1 MIDFKQEKKLVLEYF
16 NSIDD
21 AKSENLIDSISEYT
35 SDNFK
40 MKCTHPFN
48 ELNGVNQVANN
59 LWVPIK
65 NSFEPIQRR
74 MDIFYAGINS
84 LDNNEGKWVTSMGHF
99 MGVFNKPFLG
109 IQPNYK
115 SILLRY
121 AEFYKVENNKISEG
135 AIFLDIMNF
144 MQQLGLSII
153 PESTGL
159 VCVTPGPINHKGL
172 KFDHSVFQ

>member
-1 MIDFKQEKKLVLEYF
+1 MVDFKEEKKLILEYF

-21 AKSENLIDSISEYT
+21 AKSENLIDSISKYT

-74 MDIFYAGINS
+74 MDIFSFTSKSRRKHLLFLSPYNLVNA
-84 LDNNEGKWVTSMGHF
+84 DNG
-99 MGVFNKPFLG
+99 
-109 IQPNYK
+109 
-115 SILLRY
+115 
-121 AEFYKVENNKISEG
+121 
-135 AIFLDIMNF
+135 
-144 MQQLGLSII
+144 
-153 PESTGL
+153 
-159 VCVTPGPINHKGL
+159 
-172 KFDHSVFQ
+172 